1 MQPLAILRRGIQS
14 VCVLAM
20 LTSSSAALC
29 AIPDT
34 SRSQI
39 SLNTGWRFRQAD
51 GLTGVDT
58 ASFDDSSWATVD
70 VPHTWNRIGNEGTER
85 SALSNNVQ
93 GIGWYRL
100 HFQVPQESSQP
111 RRYFLQ
117 FDGVGEI
124 AEVWLNGHYLGK
136 HAGAFARFRFDAS
149 AWLHPAG
156 DNVLVVKA
164 DNSRPQRGSSTQDVI
179 PLKGDFF
186 VFGGIY
192 RSVSLIVTR
201 PVHLDLLDFGGPGL
215 YAHASTI
222 ENDEAA
228 IEIVGKLAN
237 DTSRGGAA
245 QVQVQTTLQD
255 AAGRLV
261 TETSRKVDAGGH
273 ITTVDAHLTVH
284 QPHLWRGV
292 KDPYLYRVV
301 MSVRDG
307 KGNILDRVEQPLG
320 IRTMMLDP
328 DRGFLLNGESLPLR
342 GASMHQDRPVK
353 GWAISAADQR
363 EDFDLLADLGG
374 NAVRLAHY
382 QHDQYSYD
390 LADARGIVVWA
401 EVPVVSQVSFDG
413 SPASAALT
421 ANARQQLIELIRQN
435 YNHPSIA
442 VWSIGN
448 EVDLTPTQVNGPSH
462 PKALLQALNTLAKQE
477 DSSRLTTLADCCEV
491 GLPPHGGSQIPPESR
506 REVIVGVADSV
517 GYNRYFGWYAGTFAD
532 FGVMLDAAHAL
543 RPTLPIA
550 VSEYGAGA
558 ALTQHSDDARGGP
571 INPHGR
577 PHPEEYQNLYHELS
591 WKALQSRGYLWAN
604 FIWNLFDFS
613 SDSRTEGDLTD
624 INEKGLVSYDRKT
637 RKDAYYFY
645 RANWNSAPTLHL
657 VGRRYVDRPYAVL
670 DVKAYSNAAAARLA
684 INGQDW
690 GEASCADGICLWP
703 GVHLVPGRNELRASA
718 TIGGAAIEDALV
730 WTLSGSERVV
740 RIKAGDISGYAA
752 KSGERYGSDMY
763 FDGGTAV
770 GINPPDTAPANR
782 IAVRADDPTLFDSSR
797 EGNFA
802 YRIPLP
808 AGKYRIALHFEESA
822 ATAPG
827 QRLFDVTVNG
837 QSQLSNFDVYQAAGG
852 RLIGVERIVE
862 GIAENGAIELG
873 FHGRG
878 GNATISAIS
887 ITPHDAP

>member
-1 MQPLAILRRGIQS
+1 VRQPTILRRGIQWA
-14 VCVLAM
+14 CVLAI
-20 LTSSSAALC
+20 LTSSRAALC
-29 AIPDT
+29 ASPEISRAQIP
-34 SRSQI
+34 
-39 SLNTGWRFRQAD
+39 LNAGWHFRQAD
-51 GLTGVDT
+51 GLTRVDA
-58 ASFDDSSWATVD
+58 ASFDDSDWTTVD
-70 VPHTWNRIGNEGTER
+70 IPHTWNRIGNEGTER

-100 HFQVPQESSQP
+100 HFRVPQESAQA

-124 AEVWLNGHYLGK
+124 ADVWLNGHYLGK

-149 AWLHPAG
+149 EWLRPSG

-192 RSVSLIVTR
+192 RHVSLIVTQ

-215 YAHASTI
+215 YAHASSI
-222 ENDEAA
+222 EGDAAA
-228 IEIVGKLAN
+228 IEIVGRLAN
-237 DTSRGGAA
+237 DTSRARA
-245 QVQVQTTLQD
+245 VQVQTMLQD

-261 TETSRKVDAGGH
+261 TETSRMVDAGAR
-273 ITTVDAHLTVH
+273 ITTVDAHLIVL
-284 QPHLWRGV
+284 QPHFWRGAR
-292 KDPYLYRVV
+292 DPYLYRVV
-301 MSVRDG
+301 MTVRDG

-320 IRTMMLDP
+320 LRTMTLDP
-328 DRGFLLNGESLPLR
+328 NRGFLLNGESLPLR

-363 EDFDLLADLGG
+363 EDFDLLGDLGG

-401 EVPVVSQVSFDG
+401 EVPVVSEVSFDG
-413 SPASAALT
+413 SPASEALT
-421 ANARQQLIELIRQN
+421 ANARQQLTELIRQN

-448 EVDLTPTQVNGPSH
+448 EVDLTPTQVHGRSH
-462 PKALLQALNTLAKQE
+462 PKALLQSLHALAKQE
-477 DSSRLTTLADCCEV
+477 DPSRATTLADCCEV
-491 GLPPHGGSQIPPESR
+491 GLPPHAASQLGPDAH
-506 REVIVGVADSV
+506 REVIVGTADSV

-543 RPTLPIA
+543 RPALPIA

-591 WKALQSRGYLWAN
+591 WKALKSRDYLWAN

-613 SDSRTEGDLTD
+613 SDSRSEGDLTD

-637 RKDAYYFY
+637 LKDAFYFY

-670 DVKAYSNAAAARLA
+670 DVKAYSNAATARLA
-684 INGQDW
+684 INGRDL
-690 GEASCADGICLWP
+690 GETPCADGICLWP
-703 GVHLVPGRNELRASA
+703 GVHLASGRNELRASA
-718 TIGGAAIEDALV
+718 TIGGSAIEDALI
-730 WTLSGSERVV
+730 WSLSGSERVV
-740 RIKAGDISGYAA
+740 RIKAGDISGYVA

-763 FDGGTAV
+763 FDGGSAV
-770 GINPPDTAPANR
+770 GINPPDTAPESR
-782 IAVRADDPTLFDSSR
+782 IAVHADDPVLFDSAR
-797 EGNFA
+797 EGSFV

-808 AGKYRIALHFEESA
+808 DGHYRVTLRFEEA
-822 ATAPG
+822 VATAAG

-837 QSQLSNFDVYQAAGG
+837 RPGLSNVDVYQAAAG
-852 RLIGVERIVE
+852 RLIGVTRSVD
-862 GIAENGAIELG
+862 AATDQGAIELG
-873 FHGRG
+873 FHARRG
-878 GNATISAIS
+878 KAMVSAIDV
-887 ITPHDAP
+887 TPVD